1 MGLLDAWRT
10 TRQNIIDNRPTYQPM
25 FPAQDY
31 SGSAYSPSNVEPVEA
46 ETNEATLDPRNPYL
60 PRKLR
65 PESWSMSDLENNDEP
80 QDPIN
85 FDEAEGHAKWA
96 DGKNA
101 RGLISMLAPFPVGA
115 ALGLANTAANMHATS
130 KAQDVFG
137 SYLDP
142 DIIDQLGGL
151 SPEDVGDMM
160 GAEWGGRGGQVFDPT
175 TGGWN
180 FANLV
185 EQNIADPSKT
195 LPALNGMSLLGNNFN
210 PFGSVPGSA
219 PLAPTE
225 YIDPSDTYY
234 DNIRDNEGN
243 FTLADSVRLGLEN
256 KGDNWWD
263 YAKGGRFYFGD
274 YGRGWNDDGS
284 SKTDGQADGTSRAQG
299 APTPTISGR
308 AMNADFFWE
317 HAQSDSPGLLDKYFI
332 DGEAV
337 GSTYLDINAGR
348 NIYTGAD
355 MDENTSGPNVDSDDW
370 DWDI

>member
-1 MGLLDAWRT
+1 MGLLDAWRD
-10 TRQNIIDNRPTYQPM
+10 TRQNIINNRPSYTPM
-25 FPAQDY
+25 YPAQDY
-31 SGSAYSPSNVEPVEA
+31 SGSAYSPSNVEPV

-85 FDEAEGHAKWA
+85 FGEAEGHAKWA

-101 RGLISMLAPFPVGA
+101 RGLISFLAPFPVGA
-115 ALGLANTAANMHATS
+115 ALGLANTAANIHATS

-142 DIIDQLGGL
+142 DIIDHLGGL
-151 SPEDVGDMM
+151 SPEDVGDMI
-160 GAEWGGRGGQVFDPT
+160 GSEWGGRGGQVFDPT

-185 EQNIADPSKT
+185 EANMADPGKT
-195 LPALNGMSLLGNNFN
+195 LPALNRMSLLGNNFN

-219 PLAPTE
+219 PLAPEE
-225 YIDPSDTYY
+225 YIDPDDTYY

-308 AMNADFFWE
+308 DMYGT
-317 HAQSDSPGLLDKYFI
+317 SRGLLDQYFI
-332 DGEAV
+332 DDVERGN
-337 GSTYLDINAGR
+337 TYSDIALGR
-348 NIYTGAD
+348 NIYTGEN
-355 MDENTSGPNVDSDDW
+355 MDANTSEGEVDSDNWNW
-370 DWDI
+370 DF